1 MRVSKLCQYIYFC
14 IDTNHFNIHSLC

>member
-1 MRVSKLCQYIYFC
+1 MRVSKLCQYFYFC

>member
-1 MRVSKLCQYIYFC
+1 MRVSKPCQYFYFC